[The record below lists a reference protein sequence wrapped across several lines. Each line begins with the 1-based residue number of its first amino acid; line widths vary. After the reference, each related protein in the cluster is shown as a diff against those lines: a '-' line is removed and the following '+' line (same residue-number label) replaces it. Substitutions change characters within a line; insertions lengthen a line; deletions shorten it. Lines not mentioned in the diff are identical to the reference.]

1 MSADLLVIIPTRG
14 RRAQLDRFLA
24 AAATTRQ
31 AATDLLVV
39 IDDDDTATYEG
50 LALPPRAR
58 AVMGPRARL
67 APKLNRHAVPAAR
80 DYPAVGFLAD
90 DTVPVTPGWDRLLLG
105 ALGTPGIAYPDDRR
119 RDDVPEHPFI
129 SSAIIAALGWFFE
142 PSLRHYYADDVLADL
157 GRGAGCLAYVPE
169 AVVDHLHYQTRPG
182 VARDATYTEA
192 EAEGFRDRQAYQQWR
207 ASRMT
212 ADIATI
218 AALRASPRMT

>member
-1 MSADLLVIIPTRG
+1 VNGDLLVIVPTRG

-24 AAATTRQ
+24 AADATRQ

-50 LALPPRAR
+50 LVLPSRAHAVTDPR
-58 AVMGPRARL
+58 VRL

-80 DYPAVGFLAD
+80 NYPVIGFLAD
-90 DTVPVTPGWDRLLLG
+90 DTVPVTPGWDRLLLA
-105 ALGTPGIAYPDDRR
+105 ALATPGIAYPDDQR

-129 SSAIIAALGWFFE
+129 SSAIITALGWFFE
-142 PSLRHYYADDVLADL
+142 PSLRHFYADDVLADI

-169 AVVDHLHYQTRPG
+169 AVVEHLHYQTRPG

-192 EAEGFRDRQAYQQWR
+192 EAEGFRDQQAYQQWR
-207 ASRMT
+207 ASRM
-212 ADIATI
+212 ADDIATVRT
-218 AALRASPRMT
+218 LTTGGLAS